1 MLGTS
6 GLVLLLLFAAVVVA
20 IVVLVILALR
30 AVVKR
35 GSASA
40 VSVGQFH
47 VLAGEHRRMSELAMT
62 ASENVDLRLADLSA
76 RIDELRGQVQRILTD
91 VE

>member
-6 GLVLLLLFAAVVVA
+6 ALVLLLLCAAVVVA

-35 GSASA
+35 GSAST
-40 VSVGQFH
+40 VSLGQFH
-47 VLAGEHRRMSELAMT
+47 GLAEEHRRMSELAIT